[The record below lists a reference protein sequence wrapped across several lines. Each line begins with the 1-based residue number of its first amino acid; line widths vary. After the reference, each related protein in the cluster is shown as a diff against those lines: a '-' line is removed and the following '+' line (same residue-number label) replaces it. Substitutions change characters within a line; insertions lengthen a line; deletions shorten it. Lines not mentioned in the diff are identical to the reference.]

1 MELFIAIVY
10 GLVQSVT
17 ELLPISSSGH
27 LVLLHRFLPLST
39 IDPLAFDV
47 SLHMASLLAIIIF
60 FWKDWW
66 SLLVDKDCDSVFPG
80 RTKSVFM
87 IILSSIPAVVAGLL
101 LNNWIETEVRSPW
114 VVVFTL
120 SFVAIIMIVVEKYF
134 YKPNS
139 AKQFSKAGDAVKIG
153 LAQAL
158 ALFPGVSRSG
168 ATITMAMA
176 LGFDKVKAA
185 KVSFMMATPI
195 IFGAAVLKI
204 KDTDWS
210 LVSRGHWQILIMT
223 WLFTFIASLAV
234 FSLLMKYLPKIS
246 WRWFAYYRLIL
257 AVIVLLLLV

>member
-1 MELFIAIVY
+1 MELIIAIIY

-27 LVLLHRFLPLST
+27 LVLLHKFLPLTT

-47 SLHMASLLAIIIF
+47 SLHLASLLAIIIF

-66 SLLVDKDCDSVFPG
+66 ALLLNKNQDSVFPG

-87 IILSSIPAVVAGLL
+87 IILSCLPAVVVGLL
-101 LNNWIETEVRSPW
+101 LNDWIETEVRSPW

-120 SFVAIIMIVVEKYF
+120 SLVAVIMIVVERY
-134 YKPNS
+134 YYQPKPD
-139 AKQFSKAGDAVKIG
+139 KQFSKVGEVVKIG

-158 ALFPGVSRSG
+158 SLIPGVSRSG
-168 ATITMAMA
+168 ITITTAMA

-185 KVSFMMATPI
+185 KISFMMATPI

-210 LVSRGHWQILIMT
+210 LVNGQQWQILITT
-223 WLFTFIASLAV
+223 WAFTFVASLAV

-257 AVIVLLLLV
+257 AVIVALLLV